1 MKFQMIKN
9 LKYLSRIP
17 QGQTQLIGLS
27 NSLRCLVHPSVIA
40 SVALLLINDHLLKHY
55 FPSPLTGKLSD
66 FAGLYFFPFIIAL
79 LLSLLLNSSEKR
91 MRLVG
96 RFSFL
101 LVAAFFIMIKT
112 VPWVND
118 GIESVLSS
126 LTGKPSVILL
136 DGSDLIA
143 LTILIPSWRLWN
155 RGTGSRYFHYGWLV
169 FGVASLASVATSCP
183 PGVSITHLFIE
194 GGAIYAAGSDAYAL
208 SVSYDK
214 GLTWEDP
221 LDVPDELLEQINLD
235 PALPQTT
242 CDAEDSN
249 QCFRVSGQGIV
260 ERSRDGGV
268 SWEIAWQVPPGRRRI
283 MDRLASGLVCGK
295 RIDLGPYDVE
305 LMGNREARVVV
316 VAMGNEG
323 VMVGD
328 MDGGWTRQQVGF
340 ASPTPFAVENP
351 FDVLWV
357 LLEETAI
364 LLAGVVLGW
373 VFLNW
378 LYWKP
383 VLRELDA
390 ILPRDR
396 GGYWMLKPLRG
407 SILLMLV
414 LIIGSIILEKLTGLV
429 AVILS
434 TAWPLILVVF
444 LIPIAGQIGSW
455 RRLKASVPNP
465 EEAGKAL
472 EAITLGTIAILA
484 FGFAPFLLWS
494 LGAIAH
500 YSVALTL
507 SIVLTLIVLVLAA
520 RQIGMRARTS
530 IEAPL

>member
-1 MKFQMIKN
+1 
-9 LKYLSRIP
+9 
-17 QGQTQLIGLS
+17 
-27 NSLRCLVHPSVIA
+27 VIA
-40 SVALLLINDHLLKHY
+40 SIALLLINDHLLKHY
-55 FPSPLTGKLSD
+55 FPSSLTGKLSD
-66 FAGLYFFPFIIAL
+66 FAGLYFFPFLIAL

-91 MRLVG
+91 LRLVG

-118 GIESVLSS
+118 SLESVLSS

-155 RGTGSRYFHYGWLV
+155 RRTGSRHFQYGWLV

-183 PGVSITHLFIE
+183 PIVSITHLFIE
-194 GGAIYAAGSDAYAL
+194 GDAIYTAGPDPYAL
-208 SVSYDK
+208 SVSYDR
-214 GLTWEDP
+214 GITWQDP
-221 LDVPDELLEQINLD
+221 HDVPDELLVQMNLD
-235 PALPQTT
+235 PVLPQTI
-242 CDAEDSN
+242 CDADGSN
-249 QCFRVSGQGIV
+249 QCFRVSGKGSV
-260 ERSRDGGV
+260 ERSRNGGV

-283 MDRLASGLVCGK
+283 MDRLASGLLCGK

-305 LMGNREARVVV
+305 LLGNREDRVVV

-328 MDGGWTRQQVGF
+328 MDGGWKRQQVDF
-340 ASPTPFAVENP
+340 ASPTPFAVEGP

-357 LLEETAI
+357 LLGETAI

-383 VLRELDA
+383 VMRELDV
-390 ILPRDR
+390 ILPQDR
-396 GGYWMLKPLRG
+396 GAKWMLKPLRV
-407 SILLMLV
+407 SILIMVV
-414 LIIGSIILEKLTGLV
+414 LIVGAIVLEKLTGLV
-429 AVILS
+429 VVILYS
-434 TAWPLILVVF
+434 VWPLLLVVF

-494 LGAIAH
+494 LGAITH

-520 RQIGMRARTS
+520 RQIRMRTMMS